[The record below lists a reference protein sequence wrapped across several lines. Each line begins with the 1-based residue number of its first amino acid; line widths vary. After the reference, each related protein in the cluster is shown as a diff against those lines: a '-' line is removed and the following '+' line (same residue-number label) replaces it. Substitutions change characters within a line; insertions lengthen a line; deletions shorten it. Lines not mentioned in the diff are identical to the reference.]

1 MYPKIKFWKFR
12 FGSHPTQAPVTA
24 APISKT
30 DTNTPSNVVN
40 NGNSVNTPNDVT
52 VSVITNEPVNQGGII
67 PDPAEPV
74 EDNNTD
80 NSNDNNTVDTN
91 NDTGNTDPVVDNSA
105 NNPVN
110 TPATEPAPIVTSAI
124 NAATVDSKS
133 TASTP
138 AVDLP
143 GTAAPN
149 SAAASLTI
157 SLLFGIIIN
166 LL

>member
-1 MYPKIKFWKFR
+1 M
-12 FGSHPTQAPVTA
+12 
-24 APISKT
+24 
-30 DTNTPSNVVN
+30 
-40 NGNSVNTPNDVT
+40 NTPNDVT
-52 VSVITNEPVNQGGII
+52 VSVITNEPVNQGGVV

-80 NSNDNNTVDTN
+80 NSNDNNTADTN

-110 TPATEPAPIVTSAI
+110 TPATNPAPIVTPAV
-124 NAATVDSKS
+124 NAATVDSK
-133 TASTP
+133 STP

-157 SLLFGIIIN
+157 SLLLGIIIN